1 MLAKGD
7 LAGTGRSGGGAQYV
21 RLLDLASV
29 IGGGGEGERERREER
44 REEDRERERERRLRI
59 NLAST

>member
-1 MLAKGD
+1 MLAKGG

-29 IGGGGEGERERREER
+29 IGGGGE
-44 REEDRERERERRLRI
+44 ERERERGGGGYALILPRPRL
-59 NLAST
+59 SKSD

>member
-1 MLAKGD
+1 MLAKGG

-29 IGGGGEGERERREER
+29 IGGGGGEREREW
-44 REEDRERERERRLRI
+44 RRLRI

>member
-1 MLAKGD
+1 MLAKGG

-29 IGGGGEGERERREER
+29 IGEERERGR
-44 REEDRERERERRLRI
+44 RRLRI

>member
-29 IGGGGEGERERREER
+29 IGGGGGG
-44 REEDRERERERRLRI
+44 REREKRREKRRG
-59 NLAST
+59 

>member
-1 MLAKGD
+1 MLAKGG

-29 IGGGGEGERERREER
+29 IGGGG
-44 REEDRERERERRLRI
+44 RERERRRLRI